1 MNRPEIK
8 AGMLVMRGALLML
21 VMEIGRDYHEG
32 FALCR
37 GVDPFKGEYW
47 IMKSLLEPV

>member
-1 MNRPEIK
+1 MKSKQIE
-8 AGMLVMRGALLML
+8 AGMLVLRGSLMFL
-21 VMEIGRDYHEG
+21 VVQIGRDFHEG

-37 GVDPFKGEYW
+37 GVDPFGGEYW